1 MDKLTYQDSIYN
13 PILETNTKGF
23 INQSLLTEYKK
34 NYKMGNIIPGMEYR
48 PDLIAKYYL
57 GDVSRAW
64 EIIFINNFTGGI
76 KDLKAGRLIKI
87 PD

>member
-1 MDKLTYQDSIYN
+1 MDKLVYQDSVYN

-23 INQSLLTEYKK
+23 IDQSLLKEYKK
-34 NYKMGNIIPGMEYR
+34 NYKMGSVMSGMEYR

-57 GDVSRAW
+57 GDISRAW
-64 EIIFINNFTGGI
+64 EILFINNFTGGI
-76 KDLKAGRLIKI
+76 KDLKLGRIIKI